1 MDSLSVIFSTGRSEA
16 KLVDELV
23 KDILR
28 KLEHISPSIDSK
40 GLVGLDSRIEQIKS
54 LLCMGLSDFR
64 VIGIWGMGGIGKTT
78 LAGTI
83 FNQISCEFEG
93 KCFMANVR
101 EESEKSG
108 GLVHLREQVL
118 SQILEENLKIGA
130 PTIPLYIK
138 ERLKQM
144 KVFIVLDDV
153 NSFRQLECLAG
164 GVDEYGPGSR
174 IIVTTRDKQVLE
186 NFGVDNIYSVDHF
199 THDEALELFCN
210 YAFRQN
216 THPRDLMVLSTRV
229 VDYAKGNPLALKVL
243 GSFFYGRRKVDWENA
258 LHNLKRISDRDVYE
272 VLKISYDELNWEE
285 KNIFLDIAC
294 FFKGEDK
301 DYVTRIQDDPDFVR
315 YVLNVLVNKSLITI
329 SSYNKLEMHD
339 LLEEMGR
346 EIVRCESVK
355 EPGKRSRLWHHE
367 DIYHVLKKNKV
378 RAYSF

>member
-83 FNQISCEFEG
+83 FNQVSCEFEG

-174 IIVTTRDKQVLE
+174 IIVTTRDK
-186 NFGVDNIYSVDHF
+186 
-199 THDEALELFCN
+199 
-210 YAFRQN
+210 
-216 THPRDLMVLSTRV
+216 
-229 VDYAKGNPLALKVL
+229 
-243 GSFFYGRRKVDWENA
+243 
-258 LHNLKRISDRDVYE
+258 
-272 VLKISYDELNWEE
+272 
-285 KNIFLDIAC
+285 
-294 FFKGEDK
+294 
-301 DYVTRIQDDPDFVR
+301 
-315 YVLNVLVNKSLITI
+315 
-329 SSYNKLEMHD
+329 
-339 LLEEMGR
+339 
-346 EIVRCESVK
+346 
-355 EPGKRSRLWHHE
+355 
-367 DIYHVLKKNKV
+367 
-378 RAYSF
+378 

>member
-1 MDSLSVIFSTGRSEA
+1 M
-16 KLVDELV
+16 
-23 KDILR
+23 
-28 KLEHISPSIDSK
+28 
-40 GLVGLDSRIEQIKS
+40 LDK
-54 LLCMGLSDFR
+54 
-64 VIGIWGMGGIGKTT
+64 
-78 LAGTI
+78 
-83 FNQISCEFEG
+83 
-93 KCFMANVR
+93 
-101 EESEKSG
+101 
-108 GLVHLREQVL
+108 
-118 SQILEENLKIGA
+118 
-130 PTIPLYIK
+130 
-138 ERLKQM
+138 
-144 KVFIVLDDV
+144 
-153 NSFRQLECLAG
+153 
-164 GVDEYGPGSR
+164 
-174 IIVTTRDKQVLE
+174 
-186 NFGVDNIYSVDHF
+186 FGVDNIYSVDHF

-210 YAFRQN
+210 HAFRQN
-216 THPRDLMVLSTRV
+216 THPHDLMVLSTRV

-378 RAYSF
+378 RAYSV